1 VLRVSLHGSL
11 ADLEWTVNAY
21 NLAFACLLLT
31 GAALGDRF
39 GRRRM
44 FCTGLAAFTAASA
57 GAALAPTV
65 GALIAA
71 RAVQGAA
78 AALVLPL
85 TLTLISDAFPPAKRG
100 RAIGVWG
107 GVISIGGAVGP
118 VIGGAVAGG
127 LSWQWIFWVNVPVG
141 AVLIPLAAARLRE
154 SFGPAA
160 RLDVTGLLLAGAGL
174 LGLTWALVHAA
185 TAGWASGQV
194 IGPLAAGAALIGLF
208 AWWEHRA
215 PSPMLQLEIFRHRRF
230 AAANGISFLIYASL
244 FGAVFLMAQFFQSA
258 QQMTPLQAGLRLL
271 AWTSPGILVAPIAG
285 RLAERYGNRPFMA
298 AGLLLHAA
306 GLAWIAAIANPGLGF
321 PSLIVPLIVSGIG
334 VTLVLPTVASEVVTS
349 VPDQDVGIASGTNS
363 TLRELGG
370 VFGVAVLAA
379 VFNRAGAYASPAVF
393 AAGFRPALWTGVI
406 FALAAVVLTAP
417 IQKPTR
423 QAKQPDATGH
433 DRELLP
439 ASEEPAAGHSG

>member
-1 VLRVSLHGSL
+1 MIVNPARPAAAALRPSPVWTLVIASAGAFMTCVDTMVVTTALPVLRVSLHGSL

-39 GRRRM
+39 GRRRI
-44 FCTGLAAFTAASA
+44 FCAGLAAFTAASV

-100 RAIGVWG
+100 RAIGIWG

-118 VIGGAVAGG
+118 VIGGAVASG

-215 PSPMLQLEIFRHRRF
+215 PSPCSGWGFSATAGSSRPT
-230 AAANGISFLIYASL
+230 AS
-244 FGAVFLMAQFFQSA
+244 ASSSTPACSA
-258 QQMTPLQAGLRLL
+258 R
-271 AWTSPGILVAPIAG
+271 S
-285 RLAERYGNRPFMA
+285 
-298 AGLLLHAA
+298 
-306 GLAWIAAIANPGLGF
+306 
-321 PSLIVPLIVSGIG
+321 S
-334 VTLVLPTVASEVVTS
+334 
-349 VPDQDVGIASGTNS
+349 
-363 TLRELGG
+363 
-370 VFGVAVLAA
+370 
-379 VFNRAGAYASPAVF
+379 
-393 AAGFRPALWTGVI
+393 
-406 FALAAVVLTAP
+406 
-417 IQKPTR
+417 
-423 QAKQPDATGH
+423 
-433 DRELLP
+433 
-439 ASEEPAAGHSG
+439 